1 MSRHCRSCGHSID
14 DRPKTHFLCR
24 ACYGTAA
31 RQLKTGREKLGL
43 TCEAIGLT
51 PERCDLLLLASS
63 RDNSPEVAT
72 AVEWLQATKQALL
85 ESRNNG

>member
-1 MSRHCRSCGHSID
+1 MSRHCRSCGASID

-51 PERCDLLLLASS
+51 PERIDMLLRATEQECSH
-63 RDNSPEVAT
+63 DVAV
-72 AVEWLQATKQALL
+72 AVEWLTEAKRALL
-85 ESRNNG
+85 EGRNNG